1 MRETGVHRS
10 TSYSWI
16 PSVTEDVGVGVVPA
30 ITGEQA
36 AELGR
41 WCSLLERLSEAW
53 MATAT
58 QLRQMP
64 TADCRARQ
72 EDALIVA
79 THGDWGP
86 HEAFNAGLDAVGLI
100 DAATR
105 HVDAVRTLAISGHK
119 ALTLCPSL
127 RTALEH
133 IAHAAWLLDPDI
145 TAEQRV
151 ARRWMLMLANS
162 YRHRWLTSAIRAS
175 NTDNRASKRA
185 RDQVRAEVHKRFPDA
200 DLDWKLEQD
209 PLGPPWQIAE
219 QHYPGLNE
227 AIRRFIAYGG
237 FTRVHGLY
245 DQLSQF
251 AHPNLHTALAS
262 VLQRV
267 ERDGFV
273 QFGYKV
279 DADHTI
285 WLLRLAAGLLYRA
298 GAVVYSFFSLDP
310 APLEEWANEAFPAD
324 D

>member
-1 MRETGVHRS
+1 M
-10 TSYSWI
+10 SYCWV
-16 PSVTEDVGVGVVPA
+16 PSVTEEVDAGAVPA

-41 WCSLLERLSEAW
+41 WCSRLERLSEAW
-53 MATAT
+53 VATAT

-64 TADCRARQ
+64 TADCQARQ

-79 THGDWGP
+79 THVDWGP
-86 HEAFNAGLDAVGLI
+86 HEAFHAGLDAGRLI

-105 HVDAVRTLAISGHK
+105 HIDALRTLTISGHI
-119 ALTLCPSL
+119 ALTLYPSL
-127 RTALEH
+127 RTAVEH
-133 IAHAAWLLDPDI
+133 IAHAAWLLDPEI

-151 ARRWMLMLANS
+151 ARRWMLKLADS
-162 YRHRWLTSAIRAS
+162 YRHRWLTSTVRAS
-175 NTDNRASKRA
+175 NTDMKASKRA
-185 RDQVRAEVHKRFPDA
+185 RDRVRAEVHKRFPDA
-200 DLDWKLEQD
+200 DLDWTLEQD
-209 PLGPPWQIAE
+209 PLGPPWEIAG

-237 FTRVHGLY
+237 FTRLHGLY

-251 AHPNLHTALAS
+251 THPNLHTALAS
-262 VLQRV
+262 ATQPV
-267 ERDGFV
+267 EHDGFV

-285 WLLRLAAGLLYRA
+285 RLLRLAAGVLYRA

-310 APLEEWANEAFPAD
+310 APLEGWADEAFPAD